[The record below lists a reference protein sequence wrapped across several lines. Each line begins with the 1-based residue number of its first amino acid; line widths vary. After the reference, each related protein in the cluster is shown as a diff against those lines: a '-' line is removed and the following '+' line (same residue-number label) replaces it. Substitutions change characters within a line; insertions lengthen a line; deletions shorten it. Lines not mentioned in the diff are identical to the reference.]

1 MLQQTL
7 TSEGKLNVNLTDK
20 TIEIIKATAPLVK
33 EKAIELNKTIYPLM
47 FSRYPGIKVFF
58 NQTHQREGTQPRAFA
73 ASIIDYANAIDNLDS
88 IKSLINNIAE
98 KHASFDIKPVQY
110 KIVSTCLLEVIGNL
124 LGDAGTPEV
133 KSAWKEAVDYLAN
146 ILIEVERK
154 KYDKTLAKEGG
165 WKGYKKFTITNKE
178 NESSLITSFYLEPAD
193 GKTVPIFNSGQYIS
207 IMLDLPEGSIVF
219 RNYSLSNS
227 TNGKYY
233 RISVK
238 REENGLVSN
247 YLHDTLCQG
256 DKIRVTPPYGSLC
269 LKETDKP
276 TVLIS
281 GGVGITPMMSI
292 LQNAADQQLTRQ
304 IYFIHG
310 TPDRNTHAFKEDVI
324 TLTSDHDNFN
334 HQFFYSRDSVKSADT
349 KEGRMT
355 MNSIKEV
362 IGHRKDAEFY
372 LCGPAQMMKD
382 LYRELINWGVTPD
395 NIVYEYFGPKR
406 DITG

>member
-1 MLQQTL
+1 M
-7 TSEGKLNVNLTDK
+7 NLTDK
-20 TIEIIKATAPLVK
+20 TIENIKATAPLIK
-33 EKAIELNKTIYPLM
+33 EKVIELNKTIYPMM
-47 FSRYPGIKVFF
+47 FSRYPALKIIF
-58 NQTHQREGTQPRAFA
+58 NQTHQREGTQPRALS
-73 ASIIDYANAIDNLDS
+73 ASIIDYVNAIDNLDA
-88 IKSLINNIAE
+88 IKPLVNNIAE

-110 KIVSTCLLEVIGNL
+110 KIVTACVLEVIGDL
-124 LGDAGTPEV
+124 LGDAATPEV
-133 KSAWKEAVDYLAN
+133 ERAWKEAVDYLAN
-146 ILIEVERK
+146 VLIEVERK
-154 KYDKTLAKEGG
+154 KYNETLAKEGG

-178 NESSLITSFYLEPAD
+178 NESSLITSFYLEPVD

-207 IMLDLPEGSIVF
+207 IILDLPEGGTVA

-227 TNGKYY
+227 PNGKYY

-256 DKIRVTPPYGSLC
+256 DKIRVNPPYGSLC

-276 TVLIS
+276 AVLIS

-292 LQNAADQQLTRQ
+292 LQDAADQQLTRQ

-310 TPDRNTHAFKEDVI
+310 TPDRNTHAFKDNVV
-324 TLTSDHDNFN
+324 TLTSDNDNFN
-334 HQFFYSRDSVKSADT
+334 HQFFYSKDSVRSADT

-355 MNSIKEV
+355 MDSIKEF
-362 IGHRKDAEFY
+362 IDHEKDAGFY

>member
-1 MLQQTL
+1 M
-7 TSEGKLNVNLTDK
+7 NLTDK

-33 EKAIELNKTIYPLM
+33 EKVIELNKTVYPTI
-47 FSRYPGIKVFF
+47 FSRYPALKAIF
-58 NQTHQREGTQPRAFA
+58 NQTHMREGTQPRALS
-73 ASIIDYANAIDNLDS
+73 ASIIDYVNAIDNLDA
-88 IKSLINNIAE
+88 IKPLVNNIAE

-110 KIVSTCLLEVIGNL
+110 QIVTTCLLEVIGNL
-124 LGDAGTPEV
+124 LEDAVTPEV
-133 KSAWKEAVDYLAN
+133 ERAWKEAVDYLAN
-146 ILIEVERK
+146 VLIEVERK
-154 KYDKTLAKEGG
+154 KYDETLAKEGG

-178 NESSLITSFYLEPAD
+178 NESKLITSFYLEPVD

-207 IMLDLPEGSIVF
+207 IMLDLLEGGTVV

-227 TNGKYY
+227 PNGKYY

-256 DKIRVTPPYGSLC
+256 DKIRVNPPYGSLC

-276 TVLIS
+276 AVLIS

-292 LQNAADQQLTRQ
+292 LQDAADQQLTKQ

-310 TPDRNTHAFKEDVI
+310 TPDMNTHAFKDDVI
-324 TLTSDHDNFN
+324 TLTSDHNNFN
-334 HQFFYSRDSVKSADT
+334 HHFFYSKDSVKSADT

-355 MNSIKEV
+355 MNSIKE
-362 IGHRKDAEFY
+362 IIDHKKNAEFY

-382 LYRELINWGVTPD
+382 LYRELINWGVIPD
-395 NIVYEYFGPKR
+395 KIIYEYFGPKR

>member
-1 MLQQTL
+1 M
-7 TSEGKLNVNLTDK
+7 NLTDK

-33 EKAIELNKTIYPLM
+33 EKVIELNKTLYPM
-47 FSRYPGIKVFF
+47 IFSRYPALKVIF
-58 NQTHQREGTQPRAFA
+58 NQTHIREGTQPRALS
-73 ASIIDYANAIDNLDS
+73 ASIIDYVNAIDNLDA
-88 IKSLINNIAE
+88 IKPLINNIAE

-110 KIVSTCLLEVIGNL
+110 SIVTTCLLEAIGNI

-133 KSAWKEAVDYLAN
+133 KKAWKEAIENLAN
-146 ILIEVERK
+146 ILIEAERK
-154 KYDKTLAKEGG
+154 KYDDTLAKEDG

-178 NESSLITSFYLEPAD
+178 NESNLIASFYLEPVD

-207 IMLDLPEGSIVF
+207 IMLDLPEEGTVF

-227 TNGKYY
+227 PKGKYY
-233 RISVK
+233 RISVE

-247 YLHDTLCQG
+247 YLHNTLCQG
-256 DKIRVTPPYGSLC
+256 DKIRVNPPYGCLC
-269 LKETDKP
+269 LNETEKP
-276 TVLIS
+276 AVLIS

-292 LQNAADQQLTRQ
+292 LQSAADQQLTRQ

-310 TPDRNTHAFKEDVI
+310 TSDRNTHAFKDDVVK
-324 TLTSDHDNFN
+324 LTTDNDNFN
-334 HQFFYSRDSVKSADT
+334 HQFFYSKDSVKSADT

-355 MNSIKEV
+355 MNSIKEIV
-362 IGHRKDAEFY
+362 GHKKDAEFY

-382 LYRELINWGVTPD
+382 LYRELINWGVNPN

>member
-1 MLQQTL
+1 M
-7 TSEGKLNVNLTDK
+7 NLTDK

-33 EKAIELNKTIYPLM
+33 EKVIELNKTVYPM
-47 FSRYPGIKVFF
+47 IFSRYPALKVIF
-58 NQTHQREGTQPRAFA
+58 NQSHMREGTQPRALS
-73 ASIIDYANAIDNLDS
+73 ASIIDYVNAIENLDA
-88 IKSLINNIAE
+88 IKPLVNNIAE

-110 KIVSTCLLEVIGNL
+110 KIVTACVLEAIGNL

-133 KSAWKEAVDYLAN
+133 ERAWKEAVDCLAN
-146 ILIEVERK
+146 ILVEAERK
-154 KYDKTLAKEGG
+154 KYDETLAKEGG
-165 WKGYKKFTITNKE
+165 WKGYKKFTITNKK
-178 NESSLITSFYLEPAD
+178 NESKLITSFYLEPVD
-193 GKTVPIFNSGQYIS
+193 GNTVPIFNSGQYIS
-207 IMLDLPEGSIVF
+207 IMLDLPEGGTVV

-227 TNGKYY
+227 PNDKYY

-256 DKIRVTPPYGSLC
+256 DKIRVNPPYGSLC
-269 LKETDKP
+269 LKEKDKP
-276 TVLIS
+276 AVLIS

-292 LQNAADQQLTRQ
+292 LQDAADRQLTRQ

-324 TLTSDHDNFN
+324 ALTSDHDNFN
-334 HQFFYSRDSVKSADT
+334 HHFFYSRDSVKSADT

-355 MNSIKEV
+355 INSIKEIV
-362 IGHRKDAEFY
+362 GHKQDAEYY

-382 LYRELINWGVTPD
+382 LYRELISCGVTPD